1 MPLTVDTRGSLVL
14 RVSDRSRFI
23 SAHSGGV
30 QHSPMNDAQ
39 LLRDV
44 PTHASCQLRKRV
56 TPWEHSQVS
65 IRTCSSRVEGLSQ
78 IRASTRS
85 FVSLSHC
92 MRRNAVDLNH
102 NRNNV
107 DVDINR
113 TMPWIFTYPW
123 FGADGEW
130 HCNFDVIGTG
140 F

>member
-1 MPLTVDTRGSLVL
+1 MRSVTRRLRTCVTSVGKKGDTLGA
-14 RVSDRSRFI
+14 F
-23 SAHSGGV
+23 
-30 QHSPMNDAQ
+30 
-39 LLRDV
+39 
-44 PTHASCQLRKRV
+44 
-56 TPWEHSQVS
+56 SQVS
-65 IRTCSSRVEGLSQ
+65 IRTCSCRVEGLSQ

-85 FVSLSHC
+85 FVSPLHC

-113 TMPWIFTYPW
+113 TMPWIFTCPW